1 MRLGRLLELAKDFFR
16 RADTLLFA
24 LCMICSVYGLVVIS
38 SATAASGEGSAHY
51 VLIQIVALL
60 LGIGLFIAFTVLDID
75 LIADKW
81 PILAIAG
88 VALLLILIPF
98 GVADNTGNKSWLRFL
113 GIGIQPSEIVKVIF
127 VVTLSK
133 HISYL
138 KRYKNLNHVLSVLQ
152 LAVHFIIP
160 FGLVVVISADLGSAL
175 IFLFIFVVLL
185 FLAGLAF
192 YWFIIGAAGVAA
204 VVPLMWDYFLRDDQ
218 KNRIL
223 APYGPSVDPSGSG
236 VLWQTHPDID
246 PTGND
251 VLWQTNQSR
260 LALASGQLWGTG
272 LGNGPQT
279 QSQAVP
285 AQQTDFIFAV
295 IGEELGMIGCC
306 AVILLLLLVI
316 LRCVTVGLRSKNTL
330 SMLVCCGVGATVLFQ
345 TFINIGMCTG
355 LTPVI
360 GLTLPFFSY
369 GGSSVFSMFAAM
381 GLVSGIKFRPKAE
394 RFHLYE

>member
-1 MRLGRLLELAKDFFR
+1 MRLGRILQLAKEFFR
-16 RADTLLFA
+16 RADTVLFA
-24 LCMICSVYGLVVIS
+24 LCMICSVFGLVVIS
-38 SATAASGEGSAHY
+38 SATAASREGSVHY

-60 LGIGLFIAFTVLDID
+60 LGIALFVLFTVLDID
-75 LIADKW
+75 VIADKW
-81 PILAIAG
+81 PILAAAG
-88 VALLLILIPF
+88 VGLLLLLVPF
-98 GVADNTGNKSWLRFL
+98 GVADDTGNRSWIRFL

-127 VVTLSK
+127 VVTFSK

-152 LAVHFIIP
+152 LAVHFVVP
-160 FGLVVVISADLGSAL
+160 FALVVVISADLGSAL
-175 IFLFIFVVLL
+175 IFLFIFIVLL

-204 VVPLMWDYFLRDDQ
+204 VIPLMWDFFLRDDQ
-218 KNRIL
+218 KERIL
-223 APYGPSVDPSGSG
+223 APYDPS
-236 VLWQTHPDID
+236 ID
-246 PTGND
+246 PTGD
-251 VLWQTNQSR
+251 SVLWQTNQSR

-295 IGEELGMIGCC
+295 VGEELGMVGCC
-306 AVILLLLLVI
+306 VVIALLLLI
-316 LRCVTVGLRSKNTL
+316 IIRCVTIGLRSKNTL
-330 SMLVCCGVGATVLFQ
+330 SMLVCFGVAATVLFQ
-345 TFINIGMCTG
+345 SFINIGMCTG
-355 LTPVI
+355 MTPVI

>member
-1 MRLGRLLELAKDFFR
+1 MRTGRLLELAKDFFR
-16 RADTLLFA
+16 RADTLLFV

-38 SATAASGEGSAHY
+38 SATAASSEGSARY
-51 VLIQIVALL
+51 VLIQTVALL
-60 LGIGLFIAFTVLDID
+60 LGIALFVLFTVIDID
-75 LIADKW
+75 VIADKW
-81 PILAIAG
+81 PFLAATG
-88 VALLLILIPF
+88 VALLLLLIPF
-98 GVADNTGNKSWLRFL
+98 GVADDTGNKSWIRFL
-113 GIGIQPSEIVKVIF
+113 GIGIQPSEIVKIIF
-127 VVTLSK
+127 IVTFSR

-152 LAVHFIIP
+152 LAVHFMIP
-160 FGLVVVISADLGSAL
+160 FALVVVISADLGSAL
-175 IFLFIFVVLL
+175 IFLFLFIVLL

-204 VVPLMWDYFLRDDQ
+204 VIPLMWDHILRDDQ
-218 KNRIL
+218 KARIL
-223 APYGPSVDPSGSG
+223 APYSSGTDSAGNG
-236 VLWQTHPDID
+236 VLWQTNPDID
-246 PTGND
+246 PTGSGI
-251 VLWQTNQSR
+251 LWQTNQSR
-260 LALASGQLWGTG
+260 MALASGQFWGNG

-279 QSQAVP
+279 QNQAVP

-306 AVILLLLLVI
+306 AAILLLLLVI
-316 LRCVTVGLRSKNTL
+316 LRCVAIGLRSKNTL
-330 SMLVCCGVGATVLFQ
+330 SMLVCCGVAATVLFQ
-345 TFINIGMCTG
+345 MFINIGMCTG
-355 LTPVI
+355 MTPVI